1 MEGGRAANLSFDLRL
16 GFTTG
21 EIYSDTNAHKVALW
35 LAKPTGARGLL
46 GRRICVASSRIYLTS
61 LRRRRAAPPPE
72 EISTRWAASD
82 CQTDCGNPHNSS
94 LYMAAE
100 LLRICR
106 GSRQWRGASH

>member
-61 LRRRRAAPPPE
+61 AAAAPPPP

-106 GSRQWRGASH
+106 GVTSVERSIPLIY

>member
-46 GRRICVASSRIYLTS
+46 GRRICVASSRIYLTPPPP
-61 LRRRRAAPPPE
+61 RRRRRRSQHAGRRLIARLTAAIP
-72 EISTRWAASD
+72 IIRSFIWLQN
-82 CQTDCGNPHNSS
+82 C
-94 LYMAAE
+94 
-100 LLRICR
+100 
-106 GSRQWRGASH
+106 

>member
-1 MEGGRAANLSFDLRL
+1 MGHSDRLRGEGDGGRWDGRAANLSFDLRL

-61 LRRRRAAPPPE
+61 LRRRRAAAGGDLN
-72 EISTRWAASD
+72 TL
-82 CQTDCGNPHNSS
+82 G
-94 LYMAAE
+94 
-100 LLRICR
+100 
-106 GSRQWRGASH
+106 GV